1 VLVPVVVAV
10 DDVRRSDLAAVVDAL
25 RDAGL
30 RVGEVLTAAGVVTGT
45 ADSERIPSLSAV
57 PGVVSVGAARTI
69 GLPPPD
75 SSVQ

>member
-10 DDVRRSDLAAVVDAL
+10 DDARRTDLAAVVDAL

-30 RVGEVLTAAGVVTGT
+30 RVGEVLAAAGVVTGT
-45 ADSERIPSLSAV
+45 ADSERISSLSAV
-57 PGVVSVGAARTI
+57 SGVVSVEAARTI

>member
-1 VLVPVVVAV
+1 MRIPVIVAV
-10 DDVRRSDLAAVVDAL
+10 DEDHLSDLVAVLDAL

-30 RVGEVLTAAGVVTGT
+30 RVGEVLAVAGVVTGT
-45 ADSERIPSLSAV
+45 ADSDRLSSLSAV
-57 PGVVSVGAARTI
+57 PGVVSVEAERTI

>member
-10 DDVRRSDLAAVVDAL
+10 DDVRLADLGAVVDAL

-30 RVGEVLTAAGVVTGT
+30 RVGEVLAAAGVVTGT
-45 ADSERIPSLSAV
+45 ADSERISSLSAV
-57 PGVVSVGAARTI
+57 PGVVSVEAARTI

>member
-1 VLVPVVVAV
+1 MLVPVVVAV
-10 DDVRRSDLAAVVDAL
+10 DDERLVEMAAVVDAL

-30 RVGEVLTAAGVVTGT
+30 RVGEVLAAAGVVTGT
-45 ADSERIPSLSAV
+45 ADSDRIASLSAV
-57 PGVVSVGAARTI
+57 PGVVSVEQARTI